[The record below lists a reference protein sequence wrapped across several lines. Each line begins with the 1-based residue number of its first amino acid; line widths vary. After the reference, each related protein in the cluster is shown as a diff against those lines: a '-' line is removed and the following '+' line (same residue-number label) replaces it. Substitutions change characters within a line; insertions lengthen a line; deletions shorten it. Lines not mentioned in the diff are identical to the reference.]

1 MYLYIFDSFLQQ
13 KKYSTEL
20 VKIEHRLT
28 DLELKG
34 RQVKLTLLKSVREVI
49 LQGAKEGVQTVVV
62 VGNDQTF
69 QQALNAVA
77 TTNLTLGYIPFEK
90 NSLMAA
96 ALHLPLESLACEVLA
111 QRLLKKFDLGKI
123 NDHYFLLQA
132 EALDPRITVDFGSYK
147 ITPSGKNQT
156 IIYNLTPAE
165 NQFKSAPD
173 DGFLEVVMSQDSPA
187 FFNRLLKKHSLP
199 SVFPFKKV
207 KLSSPEPIGLRLDNQ
222 ALVKTPAVA
231 EVAHQAIKIIVG
243 PGLI

>member
-13 KKYSTEL
+13 KKYSKEL
-20 VKIEHRLT
+20 MKIEHRLT

-34 RQVKLTLLKSVREVI
+34 RQVKLSLLKNVREVI
-49 LQGAKEGVQTVVV
+49 QQAIKDGVQTIVV

-69 QQALNAVA
+69 HQALNAIA
-77 TTNLTLGYIPFEK
+77 GTNLTLGYIPFEK
-90 NSLMAA
+90 SSPVASV
-96 ALHLPLESLACEVLA
+96 LHLPLASLACEVLA

-132 EALDPRITVDFGSYK
+132 QALDPRITVDFGSYK

-156 IIYNLTPAE
+156 IIYNHPPLDNSIRASSE
-165 NQFKSAPD
+165 
-173 DGFLEVVMSQDSPA
+173 DGFLEVVIDQTPST
-187 FFNRLLKKHSLP
+187 FEKLLKKHSLP

-207 KLSSPEPIGLRLDNQ
+207 KLSSAEPIGLQLDHQ

-231 EVAHQAIKIIVG
+231 EVVNQAIKIIVG
-243 PGLI
+243 AGLI